1 MTSSSTMSSSPA
13 VSSSAMSIAA
23 TSRSGVAL
31 KRRGSLR
38 DEDNVLITEERHE
51 VITADVPLLD

>member
-1 MTSSSTMSSSPA
+1 
-13 VSSSAMSIAA
+13 MSIAA